1 MVTQELKDKEIHCR
15 GQGFNCYNC
24 KDKNTCVEYVE
35 CEPIKFERKI
45 IFPAIYKHF
54 KNKFYATMGITKTID
69 KEKFYELLD
78 KPNIVYFEASHT
90 EEQYKHVL
98 IIRYKG
104 EFYTRR
110 NEVFVLYKSLYD
122 GHETYARHLDLFR
135 SEVDKEKYPTI
146 EQKYR
151 FELVEY

>member
-1 MVTQELKDKEIHCR
+1 MVTQELKDKGIHCR
-15 GQGFNCYNC
+15 GQGLNCFGC
-24 KDKNTCVEYVE
+24 KHKNNCVEYVDCPE
-35 CEPIKFERKI
+35 LKQVRTIKC
-45 IFPAIYKHF
+45 PAIYKHF
-54 KNKFYATMGITKTID
+54 KNKYYATMGITKTID

-78 KPNIVYFEASHT
+78 KPNIIYFEASHT

-110 NEVFVLYKSLYD
+110 EETFVLYKSLYD
-122 GHETYARHLDLFR
+122 GHETYARPLDMFR
-135 SEVDKEKYPTI
+135 SEVDKEKYPNV

-151 FELVEY
+151 FELFNY